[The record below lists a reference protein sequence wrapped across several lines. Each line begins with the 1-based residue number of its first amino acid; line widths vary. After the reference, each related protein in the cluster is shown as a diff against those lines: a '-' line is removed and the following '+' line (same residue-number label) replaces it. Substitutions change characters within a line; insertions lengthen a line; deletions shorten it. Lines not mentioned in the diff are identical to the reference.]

1 MDQNKREELLNL
13 DGIDKCHIVHVDM
26 DAFYAAVEQR
36 DNPELQGKPVII
48 GGRNPKSRGVVS
60 TCSYEAR
67 KYGIHSAMPLQQA
80 YQRCPDGIYL
90 AGNMGKYEEASR
102 KIRNIFH
109 RFTPMVEPLSLD
121 EAFLDIQGCEKLF
134 GSPVEIGLKIKDA
147 IKNELDLVASVG
159 VAPNKFLA
167 KLSSDLDKP
176 DGFVVITGEQIEE
189 KVWPLPIKRLW
200 GVGKKTEEFLLSR
213 GIKTIGMLA
222 KLDPAVLKSSLG
234 KVGLDLYKLA
244 HGQDY
249 RKVEPATK
257 AKSVGNEITF
267 KEDTSSKEFLET
279 TLLELSEQV
288 GRRLRKSNRLGRTVS
303 IKLRYS
309 NFKTITRSKTLARN
323 TNSTQTLYE
332 TGIELLRKTGLN
344 NKSFR
349 LIGLSVSNLI
359 NEDQQQLSLFEQN
372 DSLHSDTLTKIM
384 DDLKD
389 KFGEDAVT
397 RARLITNK
405 NKKKWLKKRE
415 ERKNS

>member
-1 MDQNKREELLNL
+1 M
-13 DGIDKCHIVHVDM
+13 DKCYIIHVDM

-36 DNPELQGKPVII
+36 DNPELRGKPVII
-48 GGRNPKSRGVVS
+48 GGNNPQSRGVVS

-80 YQRCPDGIYL
+80 YRRCPEGIYL
-90 AGNMGKYEEASR
+90 AGNMGKYEEVSR
-102 KIRNIFH
+102 KIRKIF
-109 RFTPMVEPLSLD
+109 RRYTPMVEPLSLD
-121 EAFLDIQGCEKLF
+121 EAFLDVRGCEKLF

-147 IKNELDLVASVG
+147 IKDELDLVASVG

-176 DGFVVITGEQIEE
+176 DGFVVITSNQIEE

-222 KLDPAVLKSSLG
+222 KLEPTALKSSLG
-234 KVGLDLYKLA
+234 KLGLDLYKLA

-249 RKVEPATK
+249 RKVEPSSQV
-257 AKSVGNEITF
+257 KSVGNEITF
-267 KEDTSSKEFLET
+267 KEDTSSPEFLET
-279 TLLELSEQV
+279 TLLELAEQV
-288 GRRLRKSNRLGRTVS
+288 GRRLRKSNILGRTVS

-309 NFKTITRSKTLARN
+309 NFKTITRSKTLTRS
-323 TNSTQTLYE
+323 TNSTQILYE
-332 TGIELLRKTGLN
+332 VGIELLRKTGLY

-349 LIGLSVSNLI
+349 LLGLSVSKLI
-359 NEDQQQLSLFEQN
+359 KEEQQQLSLFEEN
-372 DSLHSDTLTKIM
+372 DSLRSDTLTKIM

-397 RARLITNK
+397 RARLISNK
-405 NKKKWLKKRE
+405 SKKKWLKKRN